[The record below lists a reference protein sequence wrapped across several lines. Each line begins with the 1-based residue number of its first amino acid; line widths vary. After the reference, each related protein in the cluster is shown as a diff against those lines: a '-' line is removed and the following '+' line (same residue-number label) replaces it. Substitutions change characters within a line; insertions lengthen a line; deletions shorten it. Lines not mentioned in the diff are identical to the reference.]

1 MEYDMAARGMQ
12 QLVKEWEMEKLEACL
27 TSQEDDLV
35 ESFVKKEYSVFL
47 ESNSDDEEFQNTSPE
62 ESTEQNDLK

>member
-1 MEYDMAARGMQ
+1 M
-12 QLVKEWEMEKLEACL
+12 KKLEACL

-47 ESNSDDEEFQNTSPE
+47 ESNSDDEEFQNTSLE
-62 ESTEQNDLK
+62 ESTEQNDKK

>member
-47 ESNSDDEEFQNTSPE
+47 ESNSDDEEFQNTSLE
-62 ESTEQNDLK
+62 ESTEQNDKK